1 MNLKWLGHSCFLLE
15 ESTGTT
21 VVADPYSERIGFK
34 MPTVYAKVV
43 TLSHDHDDHNL
54 VENVD
59 GQPKVINTLGFW
71 EVDGVDVSSVL
82 SYHDNVQGK
91 KRGENLI
98 FKYRMDGIEICHMG
112 DIAEECTVHL
122 AESLGSI
129 DVLLLPVGGV
139 YTIDARQAKEYVD
152 FLMPSYVIP
161 MHFKSPSCD
170 LDIDKLD
177 EFLDLFDDNQIV
189 YINDNSITLDR
200 SSFESDGETK
210 IIVFN
215 QNEF

>member
-21 VVADPYSERIGFK
+21 VVADPYAERIGFK
-34 MPTVYAKVV
+34 MPKVAAKVV
-43 TLSHDHDDHNL
+43 TVSHSHDDHN
-54 VENVD
+54 VIENVE
-59 GQPKVINTLGFW
+59 GQPKVINTIGFW
-71 EVDGVDVSSVL
+71 EIDGVDISSVL
-82 SYHDNVQGK
+82 SYHDASQGA

-112 DIAEECTVHL
+112 DIGEECTVHL

-177 EFLDLFDDNQIV
+177 EFLDMFDDNQIV
-189 YINDNSITLDR
+189 NVNSDTITFDR
-200 SSFESDGETK
+200 SSFESDGVTK
-210 IIVFN
+210 VIVFN
-215 QNEF
+215 ENQF